1 MKTKSKSG
9 ILLVGLLLGI
19 FFASLDQTIVGTA
32 MPRIIGELGGLSM
45 MAWVTTAYLLSSTTI
60 VPIAGKLSDIFGR
73 RIMYVGGI
81 AIFMLGSM
89 LCGTS
94 TNMTQLILYRG
105 LQGIGGGILMPMAM
119 TIIGDI
125 FPPEKRGKWQGI
137 ITAVFGLSSIV
148 GPSIGGWFVDNSTWR
163 WVFYVNVPVGIL
175 AAVTVFIGL
184 RGEKPVENRV
194 AIDYKGAATLIIS
207 IVSLLLGLSLGGKD
221 YAWASVQILGLFAAF
236 LVFGL
241 IFVFEELKAEDPI
254 LNLHFFQNRVFVG
267 ANIVGFLMGM
277 GMFGAMM
284 FLPLFMQGIIGISAT
299 QSGNS
304 LIPMML
310 GMMATSILGGQLI
323 TRFKFRT
330 IFIAGSS
337 LMAFSLYLLS
347 TMGIHTTSTVVSLYI
362 VILGLGMGLIMPTI
376 TLAVQAAF
384 SVEQRAVVTSAT
396 QFFRSIGST
405 LGVTILGVV
414 LNNQSTALL
423 NKNFFPITDK
433 IPGLNTGAMGEMLQ
447 KAHGNG
453 QSLFNT
459 LLNPQVLGKIPVKLQ
474 AVLLP
479 PLKLALANSLHTVF
493 LICAFVILIGV
504 PASLLLGKAGIMK
517 KDDKAEEIYAIE
529 IEETVA

>member
-1 MKTKSKSG
+1 MKKNSKSS
-9 ILLVGLLLGI
+9 ILLIGLLLGI
-19 FFASLDQTIVGTA
+19 FFASLDQTVVGTA
-32 MPRIIGELGGLSM
+32 MPRIVGELGGLSM
-45 MAWVTTAYLLSSTTI
+45 MAWVTTAYMLTSTTI

-94 TNMTQLILYRG
+94 TNMTQLILFRG

-137 ITAVFGLSSIV
+137 ITGVFGLSSIV
-148 GPSIGGWFVDNSTWR
+148 GPTIGGWFVDNSTWR

-175 AAVTVFIGL
+175 AAITVFIGL

-194 AIDYKGAATLIIS
+194 SIDYTGALTLIIS

-221 YAWASVQILGLFAAF
+221 FAWDSAQILGLFGAF
-236 LVFGL
+236 IVFGAIF
-241 IFVFEELKAEDPI
+241 IFVELKAEDPI
-254 LNLHFFQNRVFVG
+254 LNMHFFQNKVFVG
-267 ANIVGFLMGM
+267 TNIVGFLMGM

-284 FLPLFMQGIIGISAT
+284 FLPLFMQGVIGISAT

-310 GMMATSILGGQLI
+310 GMMVSSILGGQFV
-323 TRFKFRT
+323 TKFKFRT
-330 IFIAGSS
+330 IFISGSS
-337 LMAFSLYLLS
+337 LMALSLYLLS
-347 TMGIHTTSTVVSLYI
+347 TMNVNSTSLTVSLYI
-362 VILGLGMGLIMPTI
+362 IILGLGMGLIMPTL
-376 TLAVQAAF
+376 TLAVQTAF
-384 SVEQRAVVTSAT
+384 SIEQRAVVTSAT

-414 LNNQSTALL
+414 LNNRSTTLL
-423 NKNFFPITDK
+423 DKNFFPLTDK
-433 IPGLNTGAMGEMLQ
+433 IPALKTGPMGAMLQ
-447 KAHGNG
+447 NAHGNA

-459 LLNPQVLGKIPVKLQ
+459 LLNPEVLSKIPVKLQ

-479 PLKLALANSLHTVF
+479 PLKLALADSLHMVF
-493 LICAFVILIGV
+493 LICAFVILLGI
-504 PASLLLGKAGIMK
+504 PASFLIGNAGITK
-517 KDDKAEEIYAIE
+517 KANKDMDELEKVES
-529 IEETVA
+529 VA

>member
-1 MKTKSKSG
+1 MKRNSKSV

-19 FFASLDQTIVGTA
+19 FFASLDQTVVGTA

-45 MAWVTTAYLLSSTTI
+45 MAWVTTAYLLSSTTV

-125 FPPEKRGKWQGI
+125 FPPEKRGKWQGV

-175 AAVTVFIGL
+175 AAITVFIGL
-184 RGEKPVENRV
+184 RGEKPVEKSV
-194 AIDYKGAATLIIS
+194 AIDYAGAATLIIS
-207 IVSLLLGLSLGGKD
+207 IVSLLLGLSLGGND
-221 YAWASVQILGLFAAF
+221 FAWGSAQIWGLFGAF
-236 LVFGL
+236 LVFGVT
-241 IFVFEELKAEDPI
+241 FVFIELKAKDPI
-254 LNLHFFQNRVFVG
+254 LNMHFFQNKVFVG

-284 FLPLFMQGIIGISAT
+284 FLPLFLQGVIGISAT
-299 QSGNS
+299 RSGNS

-310 GMMATSILGGQLI
+310 GMMVTSVLGGQLI
-323 TRFKFRT
+323 TKFKFRT
-330 IFIAGSS
+330 MFISGSA
-337 LMAFSLYLLS
+337 LMTLSLYLLS
-347 TMGIHTTSTVVSLYI
+347 TMNVQATSTEVSLYI
-362 VILGLGMGLIMPTI
+362 IILGLGMGLIMPTI
-376 TLAVQAAF
+376 TIAVQTAF
-384 SVEQRAVVTSAT
+384 SIEQRAVVTSST

-414 LNNQSTALL
+414 LNNRSTDLL
-423 NKNFFPITDK
+423 DKNFFPIVNK
-433 IPGLNTGAMGEMLQ
+433 IPALTTGAMGAMLQ
-447 KAHGNG
+447 KAHSNA

-459 LLNPQVLGKIPVKLQ
+459 LLNPEVLSRIPVKLQ
-474 AVLLP
+474 SVLLP
-479 PLKLALANSLHTVF
+479 PLKLALADSLHTVF
-493 LICAFVILIGV
+493 LVCTFVILIGL
-504 PASLLLGKAGIMK
+504 PASFLLGNARIIK
-517 KDDKAEEIYAIE
+517 KNTNNTNEDEM
-529 IEETVA
+529 EETVA